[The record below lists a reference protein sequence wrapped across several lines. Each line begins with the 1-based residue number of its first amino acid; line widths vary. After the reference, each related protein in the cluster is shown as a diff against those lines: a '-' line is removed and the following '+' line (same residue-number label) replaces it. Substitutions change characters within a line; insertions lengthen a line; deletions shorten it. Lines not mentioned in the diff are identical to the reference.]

1 MNDEPSGSKPS
12 WFEKISGFFGDNGN
26 DDSPRQTLSTLI
38 HQAQQDGLLEADT
51 AQMMEALL
59 DISDK
64 QVRDTMIPRGQMI
77 LIEDHWPLTQVLN
90 TIIDAGHSRYPV
102 VDADHKNIRGILLS
116 KDLLTLIASNRDNPD
131 YLACIRRATIVP
143 ESKRLD
149 AMLREF
155 RSNRNHMAL
164 VMDEYGDLSGLITI
178 EDVIEE
184 IVGDIDDEHDEIAD
198 APIVA
203 SADGSY
209 QVKALT
215 PIADFNAH
223 FGTQLS
229 DDDADTIGGFVSQQ
243 LGRVPSNGDILELSD
258 WQLTVSKANQRRVIS
273 LHVRPA
279 HSAADSD

>member
-12 WFEKISGFFGDNGN
+12 WFEKISSFFGDNGT
-26 DDSPRQTLSTLI
+26 DDSPRQTLTSLI
-38 HQAQQDGLLEADT
+38 HQAQQDGLLEEDT

-59 DISDK
+59 HISDS
-64 QVRDTMIPRGQMI
+64 QVRDIMIPRGQMI
-77 LIEDHWPLTQVLN
+77 LIEDHWPLAKVLAV
-90 TIIDAGHSRYPV
+90 IIDAGHSRYPV
-102 VDADHKNIRGILLS
+102 VDADHKQIRGILLS
-116 KDLLTLIASNRDNPD
+116 KDLLTLLARGADDLD
-131 YLACIRRATIVP
+131 YHACIRRATIVP

-149 AMLREF
+149 AMLRDF

-198 APIVA
+198 ATIIA
-203 SADGSY
+203 NADGSY

-215 PIADFNAH
+215 LIDDFNTH

-243 LGRVPSNGDILELSD
+243 LGRVPINGDTLELAG
-258 WQLTVSKANQRRVIS
+258 WQLTVTKANQRRV
-273 LHVRPA
+273 LNLLVRPA
-279 HSAADSD
+279 ENTQ

>member
-12 WFEKISGFFGDNGN
+12 WFEKFSSFFGDNGSE
-26 DDSPRQTLSTLI
+26 DSPRQTLTNLI
-38 HQAQQDGLLEADT
+38 HQARSDGLVEEDT

-59 DISDK
+59 HISDT
-64 QVRDTMIPRGQMI
+64 QVRDTMIPRGQII
-77 LIEDHWPLTQVLN
+77 LIEDHWPLEKVLAV
-90 TIIDAGHSRYPV
+90 IIEAGHSRYPV

-116 KDLLTLIASNRDNPD
+116 KDLLILLASGEGNAD
-131 YLACIRRATIVP
+131 YLSCIRRATIVP

-149 AMLREF
+149 VMLREF

-164 VMDEYGDLSGLITI
+164 VIDEYGDLSGLITI

-184 IVGDIDDEHDEIAD
+184 IVGDIDDEHDEVAD

-203 SADGSY
+203 NADGSC

-215 PIADFNAH
+215 LIADFNGY

-229 DDDADTIGGFVSQQ
+229 DEDADTIGGFVSQQ
-243 LGRVPSNGDILELSD
+243 LGRVPVHGDTLEIAGLRIKV
-258 WQLTVSKANQRRVIS
+258 TKANQRRVIS
-273 LHVRPA
+273 LLVRPA
-279 HSAADSD
+279 DKAE